1 MLNNINIIYIST
13 TVNTFKMRM
22 QRKQDPFQWD
32 SEDAHPTAIRRTSTT
47 QVSSLKELSCPL
59 PFNFWDPV

>member
-1 MLNNINIIYIST
+1 
-13 TVNTFKMRM
+13 MRESDSDRAGEHLM
-22 QRKQDPFQWD
+22 EKEGGRRKQDPFQWD